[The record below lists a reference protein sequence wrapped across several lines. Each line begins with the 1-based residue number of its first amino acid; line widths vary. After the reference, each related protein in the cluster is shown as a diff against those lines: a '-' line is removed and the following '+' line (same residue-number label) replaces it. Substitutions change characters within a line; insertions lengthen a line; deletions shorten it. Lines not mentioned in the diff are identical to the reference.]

1 MHNTPQRILQL
12 KDSIDVIFPADT
24 VFNGHIPKR
33 IYIRM
38 AITMDHSVWTDTYIY
53 VWVLIMNNNV
63 YFKSPLF

>member
-12 KDSIDVIFPADT
+12 KDSIDVIFPADI
-24 VFNGHIPKR
+24 VVNGHIPKR

-53 VWVLIMNNNV
+53 VWVRIMNNNV

>member
-24 VFNGHIPKR
+24 VFNCHIPKR
-33 IYIRM
+33 LFIRM
-38 AITMDHSVWTDTYIY
+38 AITMDDSVWTDTYIY
-53 VWVLIMNNNV
+53 VVVLIMNNNV